1 MGFSSL
7 IDTLGSIIIGGL
19 LMLTLIRLDSNAI
32 ENGFVYGN
40 DRIVQRNLVDAAMI
54 LENELRKIG
63 YCANVNDTTDASK
76 YVIIADSNK
85 VKFLADLD
93 RNGTF
98 DTVTYYVGSKTEE
111 AGTPNPNDR
120 VLYRQLNSSS
130 AAPISYGVTQF
141 SLMYFNALDDTMSFP
156 TNPAAV
162 KSMQVSLRIEDEAAY
177 NNNYS
182 SAYWRLLRMS
192 SRNLK
197 KR

>member
-19 LMLTLIRLDSNAI
+19 LLLTLIRLNANAI
-32 ENGFVYGN
+32 ENYFVYGN

-63 YCANVNDTTDASK
+63 YCANINDTTDASK
-76 YVIIADSNK
+76 YVLIADSNK

-98 DTVTYYVGSKTEE
+98 DTVMYYVGPKSEE

-130 AAPISYGVTQF
+130 AAPVSYGVTQF
-141 SLMYFNALDDTMSFP
+141 SLIYFNALDDTMSFP

>member
-7 IDTLGSIIIGGL
+7 LDTLGSIIIGGL
-19 LMLTLIRLDSNAI
+19 LLMTIIRLNSNAI
-32 ENGFVYGN
+32 ENSFVYGN
-40 DRIVQRNLVDAAMI
+40 DRNVQRNLVDAAMI

-63 YCANVNDTTDASK
+63 YNANPADTTDVSK
-76 YVIIADSNK
+76 YVLIADSNR
-85 VKFLADLD
+85 VKFLADLNRD
-93 RNGTF
+93 GKF
-98 DTVTYYVGSKTEE
+98 DTIFYYVGTITEE
-111 AGTPNPNDR
+111 SGTPNPNDR
-120 VLYRQLNSSS
+120 VLYRQLNTAA

-141 SLMYFNALDDTMSFP
+141 SLIYFNALDDTMSFP
-156 TNPAAV
+156 TNPATV
-162 KSMQVSLRIEDEAAY
+162 KSMQVSLKIEDESAY

>member
-1 MGFSSL
+1 MGYSSL
-7 IDTLGSIIIGGL
+7 LDVLGSIILGGL
-19 LMLTLIRLDSNAI
+19 LLLTLIRLNANAI
-32 ENGFVYGN
+32 ENNFVYGS
-40 DRIVQRNLVDAAMI
+40 DAVVQRNLVDAAVI

-63 YCANVNDTTDASK
+63 YCANIADTTDVSK
-76 YVIIADSNK
+76 YIIIADSNR

-93 RNGTF
+93 RNGKY
-98 DTVTYYVGSKTEE
+98 DTVFYYLGTNSEQS
-111 AGTPNPNDR
+111 ATPNPSDR
-120 VLYRQLNSSS
+120 ILYRKVNS
-130 AAPISYGVTQF
+130 AAASPLSYGVTQF
-141 SLMYFNALDDTMSFP
+141 SLIYFNALDDTMSFP

-162 KSMQVSLRIEDEAAY
+162 KSMQVSFRIEDESAY